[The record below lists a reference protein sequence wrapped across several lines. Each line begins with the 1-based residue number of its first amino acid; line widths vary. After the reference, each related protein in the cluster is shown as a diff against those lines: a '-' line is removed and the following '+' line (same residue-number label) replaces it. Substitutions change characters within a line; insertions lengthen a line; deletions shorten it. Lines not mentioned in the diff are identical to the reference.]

1 MTKISPHHA
10 VYIGDSTSKH
20 QKPPGSDAAIY
31 AIHKVGIE
39 LHGENY
45 RPWEPAY
52 RQAVYERWHPQT
64 KRQETA

>member
-1 MTKISPHHA
+1 MKISPHHA

-31 AIHKVGIE
+31 AIYTVGRE
-39 LHGENY
+39 LHGENFQ
-45 RPWEPAY
+45 PWEPAY